1 MHCPL
6 SFTGVNVFLNTD
18 ATNLLNHEEVKKKKY
33 CRIVFNFPH
42 AGGKSNHKKNRK
54 LLKDFFCRWT
64 IWILFVWFSSFLILI
79 IYWKSL
85 PFFWGGG
92 VTIHSCLMTW
102 FRSHF
107 LLQCCGGPWG
117 GWGGL
122 CITLS
127 GPGRNSRWSA
137 TQEVAWQLA
146 SRCHGSLCWPGSPRG
161 CPVCCTQSVWL
172 LLYRV
177 QVKYLK
183 VEYIFF
189 HEAWIKAALTA

>member
-1 MHCPL
+1 MHRPL
-6 SFTGVNVFLNTD
+6 LFTGVNVFLNTD

-92 VTIHSCLMTW
+92 WLIMYWLSTLTIHSCLMTCW
-102 FRSHF
+102 VFNDSEVISSCSA
-107 LLQCCGGPWG
+107 LEVLEEGGEVYVSLCRGQG
-117 GWGGL
+117 GTPADRPRRKWHDSWQVVAMAACADL
-122 CITLS
+122 VL
-127 GPGRNSRWSA
+127 
-137 TQEVAWQLA
+137 QEVVPFVA
-146 SRCHGSLCWPGSPRG
+146 HSLSDYSSTGFR
-161 CPVCCTQSVWL
+161 
-172 LLYRV
+172 
-177 QVKYLK
+177 
-183 VEYIFF
+183 
-189 HEAWIKAALTA
+189 